1 MHGAVNTPKKLH
13 TATQSFKAMM
23 GKIEPEEVFDSG
35 DDYVP
40 RPKQKPYMI
49 VFVIRQPAKRGPPK
63 HLQRPRPVLLKSAAS
78 LMMKQGRPE
87 GFEGTDDYQDN
98 NDGDIVELSDEEDEQ
113 QEIADMATIVSSD
126 DEPLVST
133 KGHAS
138 TSRLRRCH
146 SILEMSRSSPD
157 WDNELVGSTRDSPI
171 KRANLMGPPDTPAT
185 PSPSK
190 DKVRAKWIVALSDQ
204 VLLQMKKSPRKHHQ
218 PRSHVQQCKHK
229 AKAAV
234 LSDAEDNPFI
244 AGTSNKEAVFIGGKQ
259 KDRDDAA
266 GVPGAVHQLLYWA
279 GISGTLALDKPYSLN
294 VHDIHLD
301 PSSMP

>member
-1 MHGAVNTPKKLH
+1 MRNKFELNTKQPQYLIPSIPITCHVCMSNGMFICGLGKLH

-49 VFVIRQPAKRGPPK
+49 VFVI
-63 HLQRPRPVLLKSAAS
+63 LQRPRPVLLKSAAS

-190 DKVRAKWIVALSDQ
+190 DKVRAKCPVADEEESQ
-204 VLLQMKKSPRKHHQ
+204 KASPTKKSRTTVNKG
-218 PRSHVQQCKHK
+218 KHK

-259 KDRDDAA
+259 
-266 GVPGAVHQLLYWA
+266 
-279 GISGTLALDKPYSLN
+279 
-294 VHDIHLD
+294 
-301 PSSMP
+301 